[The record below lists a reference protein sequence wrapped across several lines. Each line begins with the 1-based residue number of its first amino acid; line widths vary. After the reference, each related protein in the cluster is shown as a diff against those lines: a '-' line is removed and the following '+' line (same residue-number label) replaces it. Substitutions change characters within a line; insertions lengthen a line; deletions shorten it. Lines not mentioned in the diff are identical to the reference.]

1 MPWPFF
7 RGSAA
12 MSEQRDWHRLKHRVA
27 EIRLRIAMLS
37 ALSHSLKAGFRQDQP
52 RGPDGCWI
60 GGAGQI
66 VCTRIDKTG
75 NARID
80 AKTELLVDV
89 VKEAVSIVGEG
100 SGAAYGVQVHT
111 TTAAMLR
118 DLDILGIGRHGIEQS
133 FSLGDTV
140 RYGLDGSVRTDVVLR
155 DGRTESSPIL
165 AVWDFKTGGA
175 LLTPSRIRELR
186 SSLGIGLDVPIIEIH
201 ISRGISVKH
210 ASVLFSK
217 FVAAT
222 IVKIQEY

>member
-1 MPWPFF
+1 
-7 RGSAA
+7 

-37 ALSHSLKAGFRQDQP
+37 ALSHSLKTGFRQDQP

-60 GGAGQI
+60 GGVGEM

-118 DLDILGIGRHGIEQS
+118 DLDIPGIGRHGIEQS

-155 DGRTESSPIL
+155 GGRTESSPIL

>member
-1 MPWPFF
+1 MPCPRF
-7 RGSAA
+7 RGGTFI
-12 MSEQRDWHRLKHRVA
+12 SEPQDWYRLKHKVA
-27 EIRLRIAMLS
+27 EIRLRIAMLL

-60 GGAGQI
+60 GGAGQT

-80 AKTELLVDV
+80 SKTELLVDV
-89 VKEAVSIVGEG
+89 VKEAVSIIGEG

-118 DLDILGIGRHGIEQS
+118 ELHIPGIGRHGVEQS

-155 DGRTESSPIL
+155 DGRTASSPIL
-165 AVWDFKTGGA
+165 AVWHFKTGGSSDA
-175 LLTPSRIRELR
+175 VSNSRA
-186 SSLGIGLDVPIIEIH
+186 P
-201 ISRGISVKH
+201 
-210 ASVLFSK
+210 
-217 FVAAT
+217 
-222 IVKIQEY
+222 Q